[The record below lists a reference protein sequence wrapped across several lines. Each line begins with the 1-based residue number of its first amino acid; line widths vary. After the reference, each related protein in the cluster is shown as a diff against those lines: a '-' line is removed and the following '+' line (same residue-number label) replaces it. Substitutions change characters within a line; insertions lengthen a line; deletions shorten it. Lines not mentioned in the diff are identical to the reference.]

1 MEAVGED
8 FGVVL
13 GEGRLSKPRTPA
25 LNQTHLPVPAAAVDD
40 GENILAPASCLLSSE
55 GQALVKV
62 LFRSPVI

>member
-8 FGVVL
+8 FGVVI

-25 LNQTHLPVPAAAVDD
+25 LSQIHFPVPAAAVDD

-55 GQALVKV
+55 GQTLVKA